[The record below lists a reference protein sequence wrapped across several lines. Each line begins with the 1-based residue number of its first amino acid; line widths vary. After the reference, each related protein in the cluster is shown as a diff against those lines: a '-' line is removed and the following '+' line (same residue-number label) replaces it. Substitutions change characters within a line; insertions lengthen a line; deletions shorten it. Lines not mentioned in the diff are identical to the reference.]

1 MTQGDQYDQ
10 GDQGKKGNEG
20 KPPAGEEGGYRTDT
34 FSRGDAEGA
43 PADDPGGPDELAEDE
58 RPIEAGA
65 AGGYQTD
72 TFSRGDAEGV
82 PREDLRPRPAKPAAG
97 APAKPSPEATARKAV
112 DDADSRDA
120 RPMSG
125 PEGGVR

>member
-1 MTQGDQYDQ
+1 MPQNGP
-10 GDQGKKGNEG
+10 G
-20 KPPAGEEGGYRTDT
+20 KPDDDDRYRTDT

-43 PADDPGGPDELAEDE
+43 PAEDPGGPDELVDDD
-58 RPIEAGA
+58 RILEAGA

-72 TFSRGDAEGV
+72 TFSRNDEEGA
-82 PREDLRPRPAKPAAG
+82 PQEDLRAAAKPAG
-97 APAKPSPEATARKAV
+97 APSDPPKGTQLKAV

-120 RPMSG
+120 PPMRG

>member
-1 MTQGDQYDQ
+1 MPQTDP
-10 GDQGKKGNEG
+10 G
-20 KPPAGEEGGYRTDT
+20 KPGEDDRYQTDT

-58 RPIEAGA
+58 RPLESGA

-72 TFSRGDAEGV
+72 AFSRGDREGV
-82 PREDLRPRPAKPAAG
+82 PQEDLRNSPKPADATPAD
-97 APAKPSPEATARKAV
+97 APPKGTHLKAA
-112 DDADSRDA
+112 DDADSRNA
-120 RPMSG
+120 PPMKG

>member
-1 MTQGDQYDQ
+1 MPGPDQP
-10 GDQGKKGNEG
+10 
-20 KPPAGEEGGYRTDT
+20 KPPSGDDDRYQTDT

-43 PADDPGGPDELAEDE
+43 PAQDPGVPDELAQDE

-72 TFSRGDAEGV
+72 AFSRNDEEGV
-82 PREDLRPRPAKPAAG
+82 PQQDLKAPAKPAGGAPAKPAAPPQG
-97 APAKPSPEATARKAV
+97 THLKAV
-112 DDADSRDA
+112 DDADSRNA
-120 RPMSG
+120 PPMKG

>member
-1 MTQGDQYDQ
+1 MPDQA
-10 GDQGKKGNEG
+10 
-20 KPPAGEEGGYRTDT
+20 KPPADDDRYQTDT
-34 FSRGDAEGA
+34 FSRGDAEGMPVA
-43 PADDPGGPDELAEDE
+43 DPGGPDELAEDE

-72 TFSRGDAEGV
+72 AFSRGDAEGV
-82 PREDLRPRPAKPAAG
+82 PQADLRRRPTDPASDTPPQSEA
-97 APAKPSPEATARKAV
+97 APQGTHLKAV

-120 RPMSG
+120 PPMTG

>member
-1 MTQGDQYDQ
+1 MSQSDQP
-10 GDQGKKGNEG
+10 
-20 KPPAGEEGGYRTDT
+20 KPPAGDDERYQTDT

-43 PADDPGGPDELAEDE
+43 PADEPGGPDEVAQDE
-58 RPIEAGA
+58 RVLEAGA

-72 TFSRGDAEGV
+72 TFSRGDEEGV
-82 PREDLRPRPAKPAAG
+82 PQAELRGPSAKTGDGAAAEA
-97 APAKPSPEATARKAV
+97 APQGTHLKAV

-120 RPMSG
+120 PPAAG